1 MALVERFHELVL
13 KLTFNPF
20 YNQLSKNES
29 SIKILFD
36 IAGIEKLVIKGN

>member
-1 MALVERFHELVL
+1 MR
-13 KLTFNPF
+13 

-36 IAGIEKLVIKGN
+36 IAGFEKLVIKGN

>member
-13 KLTFNPF
+13 KLCLMH

-36 IAGIEKLVIKGN
+36 IAGFEKLVIKGN